1 MFIFSLIFVIIIYNS
16 LRMCIKMSIISIIDN
31 LNNLTNEQ
39 ELFSHELSPIL
50 FRLFVTI
57 WIISFLIFI
66 VTVLFIIANF
76 INFGFITSLTLA
88 YIFLV
93 SMVTAIFSSIS
104 FIFVDFISDIFA
116 KLFIRK

>member
-1 MFIFSLIFVIIIYNS
+1 
-16 LRMCIKMSIISIIDN
+16 MSIISIIDN
-31 LNNLTNEQ
+31 FNDLTIEQ
-39 ELFSHELSPIL
+39 ELFSHKLSPIL

-57 WIISFLIFI
+57 WIISLLVFI
-66 VTVLFIIANF
+66 LTVLFIISDF
-76 INFGFITSLTLA
+76 INFGFITNITLA

-93 SMVTAIFSSIS
+93 SMITAVFSSIS